1 MHRYRWRSRGN
12 IAELEH
18 TIGQLRTDNIRLRHQ
33 LRTKQT
39 ALGGLELA
47 LHQRMERIDEL
58 IATIDK
64 LREQNKRLDQEAEH
78 LAQMVAAPLVDAD
91 AR

>member
-1 MHRYRWRSRGN
+1 MVCRA
-12 IAELEH
+12 AEL
-18 TIGQLRTDNIRLRHQ
+18 LRRARRQQTAARLRL
-33 LRTKQT
+33 LRER
-39 ALGGLELA
+39 ARPAIGGLEQA